1 MVKQFL
7 ANSLKGSY
15 ESEEEIMRIL
25 ARAITEISEI

>member
-7 ANSLKGSY
+7 VNSLKGSY

-25 ARAITEISEI
+25 ATAITEISEI